1 VIVFPTFAK
10 ISISLQHKLNGQN
23 REEKD
28 NQGRFSQSCASSY
41 TCYVEGN
48 TRQGADQD
56 SGSCQYLFETHIPF
70 HNPSAQNGKAKK
82 SGKQIKK
89 TTPKE
94 PSSSSSSNSKSEKE
108 PTVQN
113 APSSKVDVA
122 CFATFLITY
131 VFTGE
136 GRFF

>member
-1 VIVFPTFAK
+1 MAK
-10 ISISLQHKLNGQN
+10 T
-23 REEKD
+23 EKKKTTKAAPVKAVPHPIPATSKEILAKA
-28 NQGRFSQSCASSY
+28 QTKIQAPVS
-41 TCYVEGN
+41 T
-48 TRQGADQD
+48 
-56 SGSCQYLFETHIPF
+56 LFETHIPF

-94 PSSSSSSNSKSEKE
+94 PSSSSSSNSKSAKE

-131 VFTGE
+131 AFTGE